1 MLTEDELEQLLE
13 KTLDPDEE
21 QEGDDD

>member
-13 KTLDPDEE
+13 QTLETEE
-21 QEGDDD
+21 QEGEED